1 MWGISQWEVLT
12 TTKMERGS
20 QRREPP
26 AIREEAQ
33 RSIEMLRAAWGAWRS
48 LGSLEKLGELGEAQR
63 SLEKLREAWEA
74 A

>member
-48 LGSLEKLGELGEAQR
+48 LGSLEKLREAQR